1 MGRLQPEQKF
11 KQAPRHPKPAIL
23 ILPSSIQEV
32 NDAAKIEEVVGDF
45 VNLKRRGANYSGLC
59 PFHNEKSPSFNVN
72 PARNIFKC
80 FGCGKAGDPITFVME
95 HEQVSYPEAI
105 RFLAK
110 KYRIELKETESSD
123 QQRQEQQ
130 AIDSLYLINQFAQEY
145 FQTQLFDT
153 DKGRSVGLSYFKQR
167 GFLEETI
174 KKFGLGFAQNDMD
187 GLLRAGKQKGYNT
200 DQLKK
205 LGLVTQYDRDFFRE
219 RVMFSIHNLTGKV
232 IAFAGRIM
240 AKDPKQPK
248 YINSPET
255 EIYYKSKVLYGIFFA
270 KKAIRQF
277 DECLLVEGYTDV
289 ISLHQS
295 GIENVVASS
304 GTALTPDQIRLIKR
318 FTNNIKIIYDGDAAG
333 IKAALRGLD
342 LALAEDMNVRLVL
355 LPDQEDPDSYIQ
367 KVGSEAFLAY
377 LKEKG
382 KDIVQF
388 ETELLLKEA
397 GDDPTRRAGVL
408 GQIANTISKIKNPL
422 RRDEYVKVTR
432 QVLGVDEGRMIF
444 EVNKLLRRDLEK
456 HQALEGVTPPSSDD
470 SFPTEEYPSNPVMAE
485 AEMSVGDEFQEKHI
499 AHILINAGGEWYD
512 QAHNTTVAQYVW
524 INIEDVI
531 DYFDSKLYKKVVV
544 EIMQRVNQGLDISA
558 QYFINHPDTDVRQL
572 ASTVLTSPYE
582 FSENWELKHE
592 VFLNQRKPEDNY
604 FKDAEAAV
612 KRLKLRKIG
621 RIIAD
626 NHAKMKVIN
635 QGDVEQLLPLIKL
648 DQKLKAMRN
657 QLAGELG
664 MVVVK

>member
-1 MGRLQPEQKF
+1 M
-11 KQAPRHPKPAIL
+11 

-167 GFLEETI
+167 GFREETI

-456 HQALEGVTPPSSDD
+456 HQALEGVTPPSSED
-470 SFPTEEYPSNPVMAE
+470 SFPTEEPGYVSNPVMAE

-499 AHILINAGGEWYD
+499 AHILINAGAEWYD
-512 QAHNTTVAQYVW
+512 QAHTTTVAQYVW

-531 DYFDSKLYKKVVV
+531 DYVDSKLYKKVVI
-544 EIMQRVNQGLDISA
+544 EILQRLNQGLDISA
-558 QYFINHPDTDVRQL
+558 QYFINHPEPEVRQL

-582 FSENWELKHE
+582 FSENWEKKHE
-592 VFLNQRKPEDNY
+592 VFLNQRMPEENY
-604 FKDAEAAV
+604 HKDAELAV

-621 RIIAD
+621 RILAD

-635 QGDVEQLLPLIKL
+635 QTDVDQLLPLIKL
-648 DQKLKAMRN
+648 DQKLKEMRN
-657 QLAGELG
+657 QLAKELG

>member
-1 MGRLQPEQKF
+1 MTFQNWQK
-11 KQAPRHPKPAIL
+11 L
-23 ILPSSIQEV
+23 ILPRSIEAV
-32 NDAAKIEEVVGDF
+32 NEAAKIEEVVGDF

-59 PFHNEKSPSFNVN
+59 PFHNEKTPSFNVN

-95 HEQVSYPEAI
+95 HEQISYPEAV

-110 KYRIELKETESSD
+110 KYRIELEETESSD

-130 AIDSLYLINQFAQEY
+130 AIDSLYLVNQFAQEY

-167 GFLEETI
+167 GFREETI
-174 KKFGLGFAQNDMD
+174 KKFGLGFAQSDMD
-187 GLLRAGKQKGYNT
+187 SLLRAGKQRGYST
-200 DQLKK
+200 EMLKK
-205 LGLVTQYDRDFFRE
+205 LGLVTQYDRDFFRD

-240 AKDPKQPK
+240 SKDPKQPK

-255 EIYYKSKVLYGIFFA
+255 EIYYKSKVLYGIYFA
-270 KKAIRQF
+270 KKAIRQE

-289 ISLHQS
+289 ISLHQA

-367 KVGSEAFLAY
+367 RVGSEAFLAY

-397 GDDPTRRAGVL
+397 GDDPTRRASVL

-432 QVLGVDEGRMIF
+432 QVLGVDEGRLIF
-444 EVNKLLRRDLEK
+444 EINKLLRRDLEK
-456 HQALEGVTPPSSDD
+456 HQALEGVTLPSGDD
-470 SFPTEEYPSNPVMAE
+470 SFPTEEPGYVAAPVMPE
-485 AEMSVGDEFQEKHI
+485 TELSVGDEFQEKDI
-499 AHILINAGGEWYD
+499 ARILINAGGEWFD
-512 QAHNTTVAQYVW
+512 QTHHITVAQYIW

-531 DYFDSKLYKKVVV
+531 DYFDSKLYKKVVIEV
-544 EIMQRVNQGLDISA
+544 LQRVNQNLDVSA
-558 QYFINHPDTDVRQL
+558 QFFINHPEAEVRQL
-572 ASTVLTSPYE
+572 AANVLTSPYE
-582 FSENWELKHE
+582 FSENWAKKHD
-592 VFLNQRKPEDNY
+592 VFLNQRKPEENY
-604 FKDAEAAV
+604 HLDAELAV

-621 RIIAD
+621 KVIAE
-626 NHAKMKVIN
+626 NHVKMKAIAP
-635 QGDVEQLLPLIKL
+635 GDIDQVLPLIKL
-648 DQKLKAMRN
+648 DQKLKEMRN
-657 QLAGELG
+657 QLAKELG
-664 MVVVK
+664 TVVVK

>member
-1 MGRLQPEQKF
+1 M
-11 KQAPRHPKPAIL
+11 
-23 ILPSSIQEV
+23 ILPRSIEAV

-59 PFHNEKSPSFNVN
+59 PFHNEKTPSFNVN

-95 HEQVSYPEAI
+95 HEQISYPEAI

-110 KYRIELKETESSD
+110 KYRIELEETESSD

-130 AIDSLYLINQFAQEY
+130 AIDSLYLVNQFAQEY

-167 GFLEETI
+167 GFREETI
-174 KKFGLGFAQNDMD
+174 RKFGLGFAQSDMD
-187 GLLRAGKQKGYNT
+187 ALLRAGKQRGYST
-200 DQLKK
+200 DMLKK

-240 AKDPKQPK
+240 SKDPKQPK

-255 EIYYKSKVLYGIFFA
+255 EIYYKSKVLYGIYFA
-270 KKAIRQF
+270 KKAIRQE

-289 ISLHQS
+289 ISLHQA

-367 KVGSEAFLAY
+367 RVGSEAFLAY

-432 QVLGVDEGRMIF
+432 QVLGVDEGRLIF
-444 EVNKLLRRDLEK
+444 EINKLLRRDLEK
-456 HQALEGVTPPSSDD
+456 HQALEGVALPPDD
-470 SFPTEEYPSNPVMAE
+470 ASFPTEEPGYVATPVMLE
-485 AEMSVGDEFQEKHI
+485 TELSVGDEFQEKAI
-499 AHILINAGGEWYD
+499 AKLLILHGSEWFD
-512 QAHNTTVAQYVW
+512 EQHNVTVAQYIW
-524 INIEDVI
+524 INLEDII
-531 DYFDSKLYKKVVV
+531 DYFDHSFYKKIVIHVV
-544 EIMQRVNQGLDISA
+544 ERANQNQDLSSK
-558 QYFINHPDTDVRQL
+558 YFINHPDKEIRQF
-572 ASTVLTSPYE
+572 AANAMTSPYE
-582 FSENWELKHE
+582 YSENWEKKHD
-592 VFLNQRKPEDNY
+592 VFLNQRKPEEN
-604 FKDAEAAV
+604 FHLEAEDIV
-612 KRLKLRKIG
+612 KRLKLKKLERVIMENQNRLK
-621 RIIAD
+621 
-626 NHAKMKVIN
+626 AKDISETERGN
-635 QGDVEQLLPLIKL
+635 LLRLHL
-648 DQKLKAMRN
+648 KLKEMYAP
-657 QLAGELG
+657 LAKELKI
-664 MVVVK
+664 VVPK

>member
-1 MGRLQPEQKF
+1 MKLK
-11 KQAPRHPKPAIL
+11 HPKPAIL

-95 HEQVSYPEAI
+95 HEQVSYPEAV

-145 FQTQLFDT
+145 FQGQLFDT

-167 GFLEETI
+167 GFREETI

-367 KVGSEAFLAY
+367 KVGSEAFLTY

-456 HQALEGVTPPSSDD
+456 YQALEGITPPSSDD
-470 SFPTEEYPSNPVMAE
+470 SFPTEEYVSNPVMAE

-499 AHILINAGGEWYD
+499 AKLLILSGNEWFD
-512 QAHNTTVAQYVW
+512 QNHNTTLAQYIW
-524 INIEDVI
+524 INIEDII
-531 DYFDSKLYKKVVV
+531 DYFDHSLYKRIVLLV
-544 EIMQRVNQGLDISA
+544 IDRVNQGLDLSTH
-558 QYFINHPDTDVRQL
+558 YFINHPDYEIRQF
-572 ASTVLTSPYE
+572 ASNVMTSPYE
-582 FSENWELKHE
+582 YSENWEKKHE
-592 VFLNQRKPEDNY
+592 VFLNQRKPEENFY
-604 FKDAEAAV
+604 LDAAFSV
-612 KRLKLRKIG
+612 KKLKLHKLKR
-621 RIIAD
+621 
-626 NHAKMKVIN
+626 VIN
-635 QGDVEQLLPLIKL
+635 ENQSKLSSKGPIGPENENLLRLHM
-648 DQKLKAMRN
+648 KLKTMHD
-657 QLAGELG
+657 QLAKELG

>member
-1 MGRLQPEQKF
+1 M
-11 KQAPRHPKPAIL
+11 
-23 ILPSSIQEV
+23 ILPRSIEAV
-32 NDAAKIEEVVGDF
+32 KDAAKIEEVVGDF

-59 PFHNEKSPSFNVN
+59 PFHNEKTPSFNVN

-80 FGCGKAGDPITFVME
+80 FGCGKAGDPLTFVIE
-95 HEQVSYPEAI
+95 HEQLSYPEAV
-105 RFLAK
+105 RYLAK
-110 KYRIELKETESSD
+110 KYRIELEETESSD

-130 AIDSLYLINQFAQEY
+130 AIDSLYLVNQFAQEY
-145 FQTQLFDT
+145 FQTQLLDT

-167 GFLEETI
+167 GFREETI
-174 KKFGLGFAQNDMD
+174 KKFGLGFAQSDMD
-187 GLLRAGKQKGYNT
+187 ALLRAGKQRGYSAEL
-200 DQLKK
+200 LKK
-205 LGLVTQYDRDFFRE
+205 LGLVTQYERDFFRE

-255 EIYYKSKVLYGIFFA
+255 EIYYKSKVLYGIYFA
-270 KKAIRQF
+270 KKAIRQE

-289 ISLHQS
+289 ISLHQA

-342 LALAEDMNVRLVL
+342 LALEEDMNVRLVL

-367 KVGSEAFLAY
+367 RVGSEAFLTY

-397 GDDPTRRAGVL
+397 GNDPTRRAGVL

-432 QVLGVDEGRMIF
+432 QVLGVDEGRLIF
-444 EVNKLLRRDLEK
+444 EINKLLRRDLEK
-456 HQALEGVTPPSSDD
+456 HQALEGITPPLGDD
-470 SFPTEEYPSNPVMAE
+470 SFPTEEPGYIANPVMPE
-485 AEMSVGDEFQEKHI
+485 TELSVGDEFQEKDI
-499 AHILINAGGEWYD
+499 ARILINAGGEWFD
-512 QAHNTTVAQYVW
+512 QAHNTTIGQYIW

-531 DYFDSKLYKKVVV
+531 DYFDSKLYKGVVLDV
-544 EIMQRVNQGLDISA
+544 LQRVNQGLDVSA
-558 QYFINHPDTDVRQL
+558 QYFINHPEADVRQL
-572 ASTVLTSPYE
+572 ASNVLTSPYE
-582 FSENWELKHE
+582 FSENWEKKHD
-592 VFLNQRKPEDNY
+592 VFLNQRKPEENY
-604 FKDAEAAV
+604 HLDAELAV

-621 RIIAD
+621 RIIAE
-626 NHAKMKVIN
+626 NHIKMKAIDA
-635 QGDVEQLLPLIKL
+635 GDIEQALPLIKL
-648 DQKLKAMRN
+648 DQKLKEMRN
-657 QLAGELG
+657 QLAKELG
-664 MVVVK
+664 TVVVK

>member
-1 MGRLQPEQKF
+1 M
-11 KQAPRHPKPAIL
+11 
-23 ILPSSIQEV
+23 ILPRSIEAV
-32 NDAAKIEEVVGDF
+32 NEAAKIEEVVGDF

-95 HEQVSYPEAI
+95 HEQISYPEAI

-110 KYRIELKETESSD
+110 KYRIELEETVSSD

-130 AIDSLYLINQFAQEY
+130 AIDSLYLVNQFAQEY

-167 GFLEETI
+167 GFREDTI
-174 KKFGLGFAQNDMD
+174 KKFGLGFAQSDMD
-187 GLLRAGKQKGYNT
+187 ALLRAGKQRGYST
-200 DQLKK
+200 DMLKK

-240 AKDPKQPK
+240 SKDPKQPK

-255 EIYYKSKVLYGIFFA
+255 EIYYKSKVLYGIYFA
-270 KKAIRQF
+270 KKAIRQE

-289 ISLHQS
+289 ISLHQA

-342 LALAEDMNVRLVL
+342 LALSEDMNVRLVL

-367 KVGSEAFLAY
+367 RVGSEAFLAY

-432 QVLGVDEGRMIF
+432 QVLGVDEGRLIF
-444 EVNKLLRRDLEK
+444 EINKLLRRDLEK
-456 HQALEGVTPPSSDD
+456 HQALEGITPPPSDD
-470 SFPTEEYPSNPVMAE
+470 SFPTEEPGYVATPVMPE
-485 AEMSVGDEFQEKHI
+485 TELSVGDEFQEKDI
-499 AHILINAGGEWYD
+499 ARILINAGGEWFD
-512 QAHNTTVAQYVW
+512 QVHNITVAQYIW

-531 DYFDSKLYKKVVV
+531 DYFDSKLYKKVVIEV
-544 EIMQRVNQGLDISA
+544 LQRVNQSLDVSA
-558 QYFINHPDTDVRQL
+558 QFFINHPEAEVRQL
-572 ASTVLTSPYE
+572 AANVLTSPYE
-582 FSENWELKHE
+582 FSENWEKKHD
-592 VFLNQRKPEDNY
+592 VFLNQRKPEENY
-604 FKDAEAAV
+604 HLDAELAV

-621 RIIAD
+621 KVIAE
-626 NHAKMKVIN
+626 NHVKMKAIDP
-635 QGDVEQLLPLIKL
+635 GDIEQALPLIKL
-648 DQKLKAMRN
+648 DQKLKEMRN
-657 QLAGELG
+657 QLAKELG
-664 MVVVK
+664 TVVVK

>member
-1 MGRLQPEQKF
+1 MKLK
-11 KQAPRHPKPAIL
+11 HPKPASL

-95 HEQVSYPEAI
+95 HEQVSYPEAV

-167 GFLEETI
+167 GFREETI

-367 KVGSEAFLAY
+367 KVGSEAFLTY

-470 SFPTEEYPSNPVMAE
+470 SFPTEEPGYVSNPIMAE

-512 QAHNTTVAQYVW
+512 PEHSTTVAQYVW

-544 EIMQRVNQGLDISA
+544 EIMQRVNQGLEISA

>member
-1 MGRLQPEQKF
+1 MYQNNPD
-11 KQAPRHPKPAIL
+11 L
-23 ILPSSIQEV
+23 ILPKSIQEV

-45 VNLKRRGANYSGLC
+45 VNLKRRGANYTGLC

-95 HEQVSYPEAI
+95 HEQLSYPEAVKY
-105 RFLAK
+105 LAR
-110 KYRIELKETESSD
+110 KYRIELEETVSSD

-130 AIDSLYLINQFAQEY
+130 AIDSLYLVNQFAQEY
-145 FQTQLFDT
+145 FQSQLFDT
-153 DKGRSVGLSYFKQR
+153 DKGRNIGLSYFKQR
-167 GFLEETI
+167 GFREETI
-174 KKFGLGFAQNDMD
+174 QKFGLGFAQNDMD
-187 GLLRAGKQKGYNT
+187 ALLRAGKLRGYNAEL
-200 DQLKK
+200 LKK
-205 LGLVTQYDRDFFRE
+205 LGLVTQYERDFFRD
-219 RVMFSIHNLTGKV
+219 RVMFSIHNLTGKT

-289 ISLHQS
+289 ISLHQA

-355 LPDQEDPDSYIQ
+355 LPDGEDPDSYIQ
-367 KVGSEAFLAY
+367 KVGSDAFLAY
-377 LKEKG
+377 LKDKG

-397 GDDPTRRAGVL
+397 GDDPTRRASVL

-456 HQALEGVTPPSSDD
+456 FQALDGVSLPEKDASYAS
-470 SFPTEEYPSNPVMAE
+470 EELRNTAAQVMPE
-485 AEMSVGDEFQEKHI
+485 PELSVGDEFQEKDI
-499 AHILINAGGEWYD
+499 ARILISAGGAWFD
-512 QAHNTTVAQYVW
+512 QKHNTTVAQYVW

-531 DYFDSKLYKKVVV
+531 DYFDSSLYKRVVV
-544 EIMQRVNQGLDISA
+544 DVIQRVNQGEDISVP
-558 QYFINHPDTDVRQL
+558 YFINHSDPEVRQL
-572 ASTVLTSPYE
+572 AATVLTSPYE
-582 FSENWELKHE
+582 FSENWEKKHE
-592 VFLNQRKPEDNY
+592 VFLNQRKPEEN
-604 FKDAEAAV
+604 FNKDAELAV
-612 KRLKLRKIG
+612 KRLKLRKLG
-621 RIIAD
+621 RIIAE
-626 NHAKMKVIN
+626 NHAKMKAIDP
-635 QGDVEQLLPLIKL
+635 QDTDRLFSLIKL
-648 DQKLKAMRN
+648 DQKLKVMRN

-664 MVVVK
+664 TVVVK

>member
-1 MGRLQPEQKF
+1 M
-11 KQAPRHPKPAIL
+11 

-167 GFLEETI
+167 GFREETI

-456 HQALEGVTPPSSDD
+456 HQALEGVTPPSSED
-470 SFPTEEYPSNPVMAE
+470 SFPTEEPGYVSNPVMAE

-499 AHILINAGGEWYD
+499 AHILINAGAEWYD

-531 DYFDSKLYKKVVV
+531 DYFDSKLYKKVVI
-544 EIMQRVNQGLDISA
+544 EILQRLNQGLDISA
-558 QYFINHPDTDVRQL
+558 QYFINHPEPEVRQL

-582 FSENWELKHE
+582 FSENWEKKHE
-592 VFLNQRKPEDNY
+592 VFLNQRMPEENY
-604 FKDAEAAV
+604 HKDAELAV

-621 RIIAD
+621 RILAD

-635 QGDVEQLLPLIKL
+635 QTDVDQLLPLIKL
-648 DQKLKAMRN
+648 DQKLKEMRN
-657 QLAGELG
+657 QLAKELG

>member
-1 MGRLQPEQKF
+1 M
-11 KQAPRHPKPAIL
+11 
-23 ILPSSIQEV
+23 ILPNSIQAV
-32 NDAAKIEEVVGDF
+32 KDAAKIEEVVGDF
-45 VNLKRRGANYSGLC
+45 VNLKRRGINYTGLC
-59 PFHNEKSPSFNVN
+59 PFHNEKTPSFNVN
-72 PARNIFKC
+72 PVRNIYKC
-80 FGCGKAGDPITFVME
+80 FGCGKAGDPINFVME
-95 HEQVSYPEAI
+95 HEQLSYYEAI
-105 RFLAK
+105 RQLAK
-110 KYRIELKETESSD
+110 KYGIELEETEYTA
-123 QQRQEQQ
+123 QQQQEQQ
-130 AIDSLYLINQFAQEY
+130 AIDSLYLVNQFALEY
-145 FQTQLFDT
+145 FQTQLFET

-167 GFLEETI
+167 GFREDI
-174 KKFGLGFAQNDMD
+174 IRKFGLGFAQNEMD
-187 GLLRAGKQKGYNT
+187 GLQKAGKLKGYSPE
-200 DQLKK
+200 QMKK
-205 LGLVTQYDRDFFRE
+205 LGLVSQYDRDFFRD

-240 AKDPKQPK
+240 NKDPKQPK

-255 EIYYKSKVLYGIFFA
+255 EIYYKSKVLYGIFHA

-289 ISLHQS
+289 LSLHQA

-397 GDDPTRRAGVL
+397 GNDPTRRAAVL

-432 QVLGVDEGRMIF
+432 QVLGVDEGRLIF
-444 EVNKLLRRDLEK
+444 EVNKLLRKDLEK
-456 HQALEGVTPPSSDD
+456 YQALDGVKPPEMD
-470 SFPTEEYPSNPVMAE
+470 SGFPTEEPGYRSEIGPQEV
-485 AEMSVGDEFQEKHI
+485 EMSVGDEFQEKHI
-499 AHILINAGGEWYD
+499 AHILINSGAEWFD
-512 QAHNTTVAQYVW
+512 QSHNITVAQYIW

-531 DYFDSKLYKKVVV
+531 EYFDSKLYKSLVLEVLS
-544 EIMQRVNQGLDISA
+544 RVNQGLEITVS
-558 QYFINHPDTDVRQL
+558 YFINHPDAAMRQL
-572 ASTVLTSPYE
+572 AANVLTSPYE
-582 FSENWELKHE
+582 FSENWEKKHD
-592 VFLNQRKPEDNY
+592 VLLNQRKPEENY
-604 FKDAEAAV
+604 HRDAEMAV

-626 NHAKMKVIN
+626 NHLKMKAVDPGN
-635 QGDVEQLLPLIKL
+635 VEQMMPLIKL
-648 DQKLKAMRN
+648 DQKLKEMRN
-657 QLAGELG
+657 QLAKELG